1 MMSISRESALAIAAC
16 GLLSTVAVAK
26 PITTDQTRRADCVLE
41 VDGSRYIDGLCD
53 FSPIDTDGSFVV
65 TSKRNSSLFAY
76 VNMNGDGSA
85 QGSWTGPGGASNA
98 HEDLGQLSRNG
109 GCWSNATAKVCAWR
123 PGEKR
128 VGL

>member
-1 MMSISRESALAIAAC
+1 MMPISRKSALAIVAC
-16 GLLSTVAVAK
+16 GLFSAVAVAK
-26 PITTDQTRRADCVLE
+26 PIMTDQTRRADCVLA
-41 VDGSRYIDGLCD
+41 VDGTRYIDGPCG
-53 FSPIDTDGSFVV
+53 FTPIDTDGSFIV

-85 QGSWTGPGGASNA
+85 QGSWTGPGGASHA
-98 HEDLGQLSRNG
+98 HEDLGQLSHNG